1 MLPAASTSQRG
12 MRGSGSQRSLT
23 SGLLY
28 SGDHPVLTFIAT
40 TSARGSFSTTT
51 PGWCT
56 ACISVGTHVALLF
69 LWCSALSFMICLIH
83 LCGYDPYKTPRGL
96 SQCLA
101 CWCIVLSISSCLL
114 TCTFQIACWWPSS
127 SSLGRNALALLG
139 ALSSLAPEPC
149 SRSMDETRGWQVVAG
164 PFSHLPG
171 SVCSCS
177 SNETQGWQ
185 TVVVPFSR
193 FPGRVCGPSLDPPS
207 LAVAMGAS
215 LLEPLFVACWR
226 SPSGFILRPSC
237 WAGPIGVLFSLS
249 ISLTLCEAPILPL
262 PINLNFLLLYKSRD
276 HSPSRHHC
284 DSLSLLSFPCVL
296 RSSPSFSTMAD
307 ALLTQLGDLCS
318 TVEEQEVVVVA
329 SNSMEVPAEDF
340 ACSLVDKP
348 KRPTAARPRSRV
360 TVIEDD
366 DSTPISS
373 AASDSNAASRT
384 TPVEPAPTSV
394 AASTRTTKAPPVPTT
409 TSTPPNA
416 PLGEH
421 EAYDPMV
428 HVDMSNMLEDSLDIL
443 GDCPLSADLDDVIP
457 SAGDDLANVAID
469 EAADSLIHEVA
480 SSILGELPRSVTTA
494 SAVSVAA
501 LVASLIAPALA

>member
-69 LWCSALSFMICLIH
+69 LWCSALSFMIL
-83 LCGYDPYKTPRGL
+83 
-96 SQCLA
+96 
-101 CWCIVLSISSCLL
+101 VLSISSCLL

-237 WAGPIGVLFSLS
+237 WAGPIG
-249 ISLTLCEAPILPL
+249 
-262 PINLNFLLLYKSRD
+262 
-276 HSPSRHHC
+276 
-284 DSLSLLSFPCVL
+284 
-296 RSSPSFSTMAD
+296 
-307 ALLTQLGDLCS
+307 
-318 TVEEQEVVVVA
+318 
-329 SNSMEVPAEDF
+329 
-340 ACSLVDKP
+340 P